1 MSDEITHRLSAEG
14 VDPLALAGVNDGNLI
29 ELAKRLGVRVSLR
42 GDTLLLQG
50 LLPAVERAAQV
61 AQALVDLARMGETLE
76 VADVDR
82 MVGEEAQ
89 GTLGRPAEGEYKII
103 LPGLRRVIQAKSAGQ
118 RQYLEA
124 IAQHDIVVGIGPA
137 GTGKTYLA
145 VAAAVDALSRKRV
158 RRIVLARPA
167 VEAGESLGFLPG
179 DVHEKVDPYLRPLYD
194 ALEDMMPRDRVQK
207 AIESRII
214 EIAPLA
220 YMRGRTLSDAFVIL
234 DEAQNATGMQMKMF
248 LTRLGVNSRAVITG
262 DKTQIDLTNREDS
275 GLLQVER
282 ILPGIE
288 GIAFCYLTETDVV
301 RHRLVRDI
309 IRAYAEDAQG

>member
-50 LLPAVERAAQV
+50 PLPAVERAAQV

-137 GTGKTYLA
+137 GTGKTYWRWRPRWTRCRA
-145 VAAAVDALSRKRV
+145 SGCAASCW
-158 RRIVLARPA
+158 
-167 VEAGESLGFLPG
+167 
-179 DVHEKVDPYLRPLYD
+179 
-194 ALEDMMPRDRVQK
+194 
-207 AIESRII
+207 
-214 EIAPLA
+214 
-220 YMRGRTLSDAFVIL
+220 RGRPSRPGRAWGSCRGTC
-234 DEAQNATGMQMKMF
+234 
-248 LTRLGVNSRAVITG
+248 TRKWIPTCGRCTTRSRT
-262 DKTQIDLTNREDS
+262 
-275 GLLQVER
+275 
-282 ILPGIE
+282 
-288 GIAFCYLTETDVV
+288 
-301 RHRLVRDI
+301 
-309 IRAYAEDAQG
+309 